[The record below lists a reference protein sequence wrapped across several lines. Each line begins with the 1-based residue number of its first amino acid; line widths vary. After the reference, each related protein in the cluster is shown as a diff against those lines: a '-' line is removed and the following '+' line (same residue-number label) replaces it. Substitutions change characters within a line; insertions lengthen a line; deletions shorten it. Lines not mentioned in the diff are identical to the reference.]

1 MHPPDFL
8 WGWMALTKFMRLS
21 LMKAA
26 HAVVSSVAY
35 RKSGQRASPWLVMSI
50 TDAKLFLRDPHSREV
65 RALAMRTRQRRKR
78 STMTAASTSSLQK
91 EHENSRL
98 GPVGL
103 RFRSILVATDYSPA
117 SATAVKLAARLA
129 KEFHAH
135 LYVLHAVEPDL
146 YVADMAGPVPDLQ
159 MVNLQAERENL
170 HKYAEHIP
178 DLRTVKHKQI
188 VFLGS
193 PSDAIQS
200 AGQANGIDLL
210 VVGSHGRH
218 GLAKLAL
225 GSVAEWAIRRLEY
238 PVLVAGPMCEKTFPP
253 IRSIV
258 LATDFSGEASRS
270 VQYAGSLAQD
280 YSARLTVMHVLP
292 PTGTPEEQKVE
303 LRTLGKLRELLPSD
317 SGEWCTL
324 QYQVKTGDIAAAVI
338 GSAQENKAN
347 LIILRARHR
356 STLADHLPRTK
367 ISAIIRGAHCPVL
380 VVPPHC
386 S

>member
-1 MHPPDFL
+1 
-8 WGWMALTKFMRLS
+8 
-21 LMKAA
+21 
-26 HAVVSSVAY
+26 
-35 RKSGQRASPWLVMSI
+35 
-50 TDAKLFLRDPHSREV
+50 
-65 RALAMRTRQRRKR
+65 
-78 STMTAASTSSLQK
+78 MTAASTSSLQK

-129 KEFHAH
+129 KEFHSR

-146 YVADMAGPVPDLQ
+146 PAADMAGPSPELQ
-159 MVNLQAERENL
+159 LANLQLDRENL
-170 HKYAEHIP
+170 HEYAEHIP
-178 DLRTVKHKQI
+178 ELRTVKHKEI
-188 VFLGS
+188 VFPGS

-200 AGQANGIDLL
+200 AGQANSIDLL

-238 PVLVAGPMCEKTFPP
+238 PVLVAGPMCDKTFPP

-258 LATDFSGEASRS
+258 LATDFSEEASRS

-280 YSARLTVMHVLP
+280 YNASLMVMHVLP
-292 PTGTPEEQKVE
+292 PTGTPEVQRQVE

-317 SGEWCTL
+317 RGEWYTL
-324 QYQVKTGDIAAAVI
+324 HYQVKTGDIAAAVI

-347 LIILRARHR
+347 LIILRARRR

-367 ISAIIRGAHCPVL
+367 LSAIIRDAHCPVL
-380 VVPPHC
+380 VVPAHC

>member
-1 MHPPDFL
+1 
-8 WGWMALTKFMRLS
+8 MA
-21 LMKAA
+21 
-26 HAVVSSVAY
+26 
-35 RKSGQRASPWLVMSI
+35 
-50 TDAKLFLRDPHSREV
+50 
-65 RALAMRTRQRRKR
+65 
-78 STMTAASTSSLQK
+78 AASTSSLQK

-129 KEFHAH
+129 KEFHSH
-135 LYVLHAVEPDL
+135 LNVLHAVEPDL
-146 YVADMAGPVPDLQ
+146 PAADMTGPSPELQ
-159 MVNLQAERENL
+159 LANLQLDRAIL
-170 HKYAEHIP
+170 HEYAEHMP
-178 DLRTVKHKQI
+178 DLRTVRHKEI

-200 AGQANGIDLL
+200 AAQANGIDLL

-238 PVLVAGPMCEKTFPP
+238 PVLVAGPVCDKTFPP

-280 YSARLTVMHVLP
+280 YNAKLTVMHVLS
-292 PTGTPEEQKVE
+292 PTGTPGEQQKVE

-338 GSAQENKAN
+338 GSARENKAN

-380 VVPPHC
+380 VVPAHC

>member
-1 MHPPDFL
+1 MIT
-8 WGWMALTKFMRLS
+8 AS
-21 LMKAA
+21 A
-26 HAVVSSVAY
+26 SS
-35 RKSGQRASPWLVMSI
+35 P
-50 TDAKLFLRDPHSREV
+50 
-65 RALAMRTRQRRKR
+65 
-78 STMTAASTSSLQK
+78 QK
-91 EHENSRL
+91 QHENSRL

-117 SATAVKLAARLA
+117 SATAVKLAAGLA
-129 KEFHAH
+129 KEFHSR

-159 MVNLQAERENL
+159 LANLQFDRENL
-170 HKYAEHIP
+170 HKYTEHIP

-188 VFLGS
+188 VFVGS

-200 AGQANGIDLL
+200 AAQANSIDLL
-210 VVGSHGRH
+210 VLGSHGRH

-238 PVLVAGPMCEKTFPP
+238 PVLVAGPMCDKIFPP
-253 IRSIV
+253 IRSVV

-270 VQYAGSLAQD
+270 IQYAGSLAQD
-280 YSARLTVMHVLP
+280 YNARLTVMHVLS
-292 PTGTPEEQKVE
+292 PTGTPAEQQQGE

-380 VVPPHC
+380 VVPAHC

>member
-1 MHPPDFL
+1 
-8 WGWMALTKFMRLS
+8 
-21 LMKAA
+21 
-26 HAVVSSVAY
+26 
-35 RKSGQRASPWLVMSI
+35 
-50 TDAKLFLRDPHSREV
+50 
-65 RALAMRTRQRRKR
+65 
-78 STMTAASTSSLQK
+78 MTAASTSSLQK
-91 EHENSRL
+91 EHENARL

-129 KEFHAH
+129 KEFHSR
-135 LYVLHAVEPDL
+135 LNVLHAVEPDL
-146 YVADMAGPVPDLQ
+146 PAADTAGPSPELQ
-159 MVNLQAERENL
+159 LANLQVDRAIL
-170 HKYAEHIP
+170 HEYAGHMP
-178 DLRTVKHKQI
+178 DLRTVRHKEI

-200 AGQANGIDLL
+200 AAQANSIDLL

-238 PVLVAGPMCEKTFPP
+238 PVLVTGPMCHKTFPP
-253 IRSIV
+253 VRSIV

-280 YSARLTVMHVLP
+280 YNARLTVMHVLS
-292 PTGTPEEQKVE
+292 PTGTPEEQQHVE

-317 SGEWCTL
+317 CGEQCTMH
-324 QYQVKTGDIAAAVI
+324 YQVKTGDIAAAVI
-338 GSAQENKAN
+338 GTAQQNKAN
-347 LIILRARHR
+347 LIVLRARRR
-356 STLADHLPRTK
+356 SPLADHLPRTK
-367 ISAIIRGAHCPVL
+367 LSAIIRGAHCPVL
-380 VVPPHC
+380 VVPAHH